1 MPPLRSTPKLQLSIE
16 NHKTKQETL
25 EPTRKDL
32 QPLKT
37 RTTRRHREG
46 RQTRSTLKS
55 YTKAWVTHKLGGN
68 YTLQKFSHCNTW
80 KNHVSTH
87 MSTQR
92 LEFKSPTSHC
102 PNAHCFLRKSSS
114 LKASCFFFFFD
125 KSLLQHQLSRSSETA
140 RNQ

>member
-68 YTLQKFSHCNTW
+68 YTLQRFSHRSEN
-80 KNHVSTH
+80 S
-87 MSTQR
+87 
-92 LEFKSPTSHC
+92 EP
-102 PNAHCFLRKSSS
+102 LRQAPQPRGPALGRQAPEHLALGPSRP
-114 LKASCFFFFFD
+114 
-125 KSLLQHQLSRSSETA
+125 LLQEPPRTE
-140 RNQ
+140 